1 MLTTVVLVLCFS
13 CSPGN
18 IVPTEE
24 RSRGATVYSA
34 GFCQFSKSYHS
45 KNCVLSPMY
54 HNIICRK
61 IPPIPYF
68 LSSSS
73 CFFSSPP
80 PELRKMFSSPASVP
94 LDKHIS
100 SIYYMCIIYFPFP
113 RRKAPHHN
121 PASIFI
127 DSLISASGGFLLQPL
142 LPEVLSGGFL
152 LQPLLPKVLS
162 GGFCFRPQKN
172 TT

>member
-1 MLTTVVLVLCFS
+1 MLTTIVLVLCFS

-24 RSRGATVYSA
+24 RIRGATVYRA
-34 GFCQFSKSYHS
+34 GFCQIYKS
-45 KNCVLSPMY
+45 C
-54 HNIICRK
+54 HNIICL
-61 IPPIPYF
+61 IPPCTIERNATNFLPSPIFIP
-68 LSSSS
+68 SSA

-80 PELRKMFSSPASVP
+80 GASQEGFPASVP

-100 SIYYMCIIYFPFP
+100 SIYYIVTHIYFPFP

-121 PASIFI
+121 PAYFFI

-142 LPEVLSGGFL
+142 LPEVLSGGSSL
-152 LQPLLPKVLS
+152 IKVLDKTS
-162 GGFCFRPQKN
+162 LFFYYCVYGRE
-172 TT
+172 